1 MDILHKIPLSIR
13 RGQIGEFMFSRA
25 LSGGSGG
32 GSEIEFTII
41 SGVSALTVYRKEDF
55 TQFKILITNIVSS
68 YPMSLKGS
76 NDKSNYTSLK
86 TWSAVTSTYE
96 DILSY
101 VGNYTY
107 FTFQNTANVSATVSA
122 KAKTV

>member
-1 MDILHKIPLSIR
+1 
-13 RGQIGEFMFSRA
+13 MFSRA